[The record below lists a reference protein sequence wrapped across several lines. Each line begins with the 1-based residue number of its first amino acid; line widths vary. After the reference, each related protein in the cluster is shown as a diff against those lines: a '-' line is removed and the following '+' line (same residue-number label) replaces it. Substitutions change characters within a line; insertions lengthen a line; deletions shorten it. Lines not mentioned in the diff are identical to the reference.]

1 LVFYEDKGNSMSQTG
16 QPQGTRVVILD
27 QTGSKSVEAVIAD
40 GVTVNKILPNII
52 TKLSLPVLGPDGQP
66 MTYSLDHKE
75 GGKRLREGETLV
87 VAGVRD
93 GDHLIVYPEIVAG
106 GMS

>member
-1 LVFYEDKGNSMSQTG
+1 MSQNSQT
-16 QPQGTRVVILD
+16 PGTKVIILD

-40 GVTVNKILPNII
+40 SVTVSKILPNII
-52 TKLSLPVLGPDGQP
+52 TKLSLPMLGPDGQP
-66 MTYSLDHKE
+66 MSYSLDHKE

-87 VAGVRD
+87 AAGVRS

-106 GMS
+106 GRS